1 MQNRAAMR
9 FLRVESAAFKIYR
22 RCRLFLPRS
31 NLLLS
36 IMSSKNPK
44 SCSLGSRQTFTHLG
58 VVFQKGCNCLGVNTY
73 HVERS
78 VIQMTCLYNKQN
90 RCSNRNQQVSNIP
103 NTANVANNYYYHFE
117 FVQTERLRAEHSIEI
132 LLQQKRS
139 YKHLH
144 ENFMTKNILKTNI
157 SKHRRLKRVLIM
169 KRVLNKKL

>member
-78 VIQMTCLYNKQN
+78 VIQMTCFRQVYTTN
-90 RCSNRNQQVSNIP
+90 RIG
-103 NTANVANNYYYHFE
+103 
-117 FVQTERLRAEHSIEI
+117 VQTEINKFLTFQTRQMLQTIIIII
-132 LLQQKRS
+132 LNLFKLNVVERS
-139 YKHLH
+139 TLLKFFYNRNALINTCMK
-144 ENFMTKNILKTNI
+144 IL
-157 SKHRRLKRVLIM
+157 
-169 KRVLNKKL
+169 